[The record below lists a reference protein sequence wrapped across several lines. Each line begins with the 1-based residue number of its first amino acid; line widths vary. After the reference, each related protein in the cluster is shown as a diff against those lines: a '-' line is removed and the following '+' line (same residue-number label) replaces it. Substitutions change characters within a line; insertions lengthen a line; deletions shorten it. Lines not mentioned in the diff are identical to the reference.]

1 MYEDVF
7 RELYK
12 NKVRYIVVGG
22 IAVNLYGVPRMTA
35 DLDLMVDLEKENVL
49 KTVNILRSLGYVPK
63 IPENPENL
71 ANREKREEWKKKNM
85 KAFTFW
91 NTKKPY
97 KQIDI
102 FIENIIDFDKA
113 YNRREKVKAEGFEIY
128 LASIDDLIEM
138 KRKSGRK
145 QDLCDIEALR
155 KVKDLRTM

>member
-49 KTVNILRSLGYVPK
+49 KTVDILKSLGYVPK

-71 ANREKREEWKKKNM
+71 ANQEKREEWKKKNM

-102 FIENIIDFDKA
+102 LIENIMDFDEA

-128 LASIDDLIEM
+128 LASIDDLIEI

-145 QDLCDIEALR
+145 QDLCDIEALK
-155 KVKDLRTM
+155 KVRDLRTM

>member
-1 MYEDVF
+1 MYENVF

-71 ANREKREEWKKKNM
+71 ANQEKREEWKKKNM

-102 FIENIIDFDKA
+102 LIENIMTLMKHIIG
-113 YNRREKVKAEGFEIY
+113 EKK
-128 LASIDDLIEM
+128 L
-138 KRKSGRK
+138 K
-145 QDLCDIEALR
+145 QKVLR
-155 KVKDLRTM
+155 YILQA